1 MHFNMPLI
9 SVIIPAYNHEN
20 YVQET
25 INSIINQTYQ
35 NIELIIIDDGSTDST
50 WQKIQEMKIE
60 CEKRFS
66 KIYFETKTNEGIALT
81 LNKLLAQTTGD
92 YIYLIASDD
101 LAKPNAIE
109 KQVEFLEKNL
119 EYSLVV
125 GDNEIIDSKG
135 VICYWDK
142 NRNNVYDEKKANF
155 KTFSEFLQKERNLD
169 FSSDAFGTYKT
180 LSIGNYIPNG
190 YMIRKAIF
198 EKIGNYTIE
207 APLEDW
213 WLMLQISKYS
223 KMKYLAETL
232 FSYRWHEANTIKQIE
247 KIELLE
253 AQTRE
258 YEAKIL
264 NNINENEVFEEVV
277 QTKNNGACYK
287 KQGIPYI
294 FEILS
299 YKKINNKKHK
309 TIKLFNITIK
319 KKEIKNAI

>member
-9 SVIIPAYNHEN
+9 SVIIPTYNHEN

-35 NIELIIIDDGSTDST
+35 NIELVIIDDGSTDST

-109 KQVEFLEKNL
+109 KQVEFLEKNP

-155 KTFSEFLQKERNLD
+155 KTFSEFLQKERNE
-169 FSSDAFGTYKT
+169 
-180 LSIGNYIPNG
+180 IPRNQ
-190 YMIRKAIF
+190 KF
-198 EKIGNYTIE
+198 
-207 APLEDW
+207 LW
-213 WLMLQISKYS
+213 
-223 KMKYLAETL
+223 
-232 FSYRWHEANTIKQIE
+232 
-247 KIELLE
+247 
-253 AQTRE
+253 
-258 YEAKIL
+258 IL
-264 NNINENEVFEEVV
+264 
-277 QTKNNGACYK
+277 
-287 KQGIPYI
+287 
-294 FEILS
+294 
-299 YKKINNKKHK
+299 
-309 TIKLFNITIK
+309 
-319 KKEIKNAI
+319 